1 MRYKNKMNYLKEKW
15 IDSFQNK
22 IPKQQYIAK
31 VENGEERGLNI
42 ILEGEEFNALIDF
55 GVAAGVQMLD
65 EGVELNLSDDD
76 ESDDEFIRI
85 RSKGFF
91 NTIYQVRNSHFGSYI
106 RKLMGDELFDLLNYQ
121 EYCVVTL
128 NYVIYVISK
137 YEPKI
142 TTVKKQN

>member
-1 MRYKNKMNYLKEKW
+1 MIIGFQGIKNSYNDFATDKFIEMLDFAGAK
-15 IDSFQNK
+15 K
-22 IPKQQYIAK
+22 IPLTTSENVAK
-31 VENGEERGLNI
+31 
-42 ILEGEEFNALIDF
+42 ALINKEIDF
-55 GVAAGVQMLD
+55 GVVAGVQMLD

-91 NTIYQVRNSHFGSYI
+91 NTIYQVRNSHFGLYI

-121 EYCVVTL
+121 EYCIITL

>member
-1 MRYKNKMNYLKEKW
+1 MNYSKEKW
-15 IDSFQNK
+15 IDLFQNK

-42 ILEGEEFNALIDF
+42 ILKGEEFNALIDF
-55 GVAAGVQMLD
+55 GVVAGVQMLD
-65 EGVELNLSDDD
+65 EGVELNSSDGD

-91 NTIYQVRNSHFGSYI
+91 NTIYYI

-142 TTVKKQN
+142 TTVKNKIN